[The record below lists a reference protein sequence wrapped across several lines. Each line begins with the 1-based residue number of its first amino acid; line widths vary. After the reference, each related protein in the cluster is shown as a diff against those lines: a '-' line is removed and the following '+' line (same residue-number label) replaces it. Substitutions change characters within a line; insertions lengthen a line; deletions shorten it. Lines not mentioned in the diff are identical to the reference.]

1 MAKYYKEKNE
11 NVGSEIYSRRI
22 NDLLFEK
29 QITQE
34 ELAKETGVSKPTI
47 SAWIMGKY
55 EPKIKGLKSVAD
67 YLGVTVDYL
76 IGNTDIRQP
85 NERLQAI
92 NRLLGL
98 NQNSIEILSTLN
110 KYKIGDNILQPVA
123 EKEEVHGIV
132 TSEYD
137 KPTYIINLLL
147 NNSHLLG
154 LFYSY
159 MTAINDDNKGVYQ
172 GDKATTILFEM
183 ALEVR
188 KLRDEYLPQYKQAFE
203 NFFKDGEE
211 NGNNK

>member
-47 SAWIMGKY
+47 S
-55 EPKIKGLKSVAD
+55 
-67 YLGVTVDYL
+67 VDYL

-98 NQNSIEILSTLN
+98 NQNSIEILSTFN
-110 KYKIGDNILQPVA
+110 KYKIGDNILQPVS
-123 EKEEVHGIV
+123 EKNEVHGIV